1 MTLQQCQR
9 DIHQWLIHRL
19 SDKPRLH
26 VLIETSED
34 LPGNSF
40 IKIAVA
46 LASAY
51 RRMKLHPSKIQN
63 GKAMIAGP
71 GRKAE

>member
-19 SDKPRLH
+19 PDKPRLH
-26 VLIETSED
+26 VLIEPSKD
-34 LPGNSF
+34 LPGNSC
-40 IKIAVA
+40 IKVTFA

-51 RRMKLHPSKIQN
+51 RRMKLHPGKIQN

-71 GRKAE
+71 GGEAK